1 MDVAVEREETE
12 KLIGELMKMDI
23 IPKYK
28 PSANHVQL
36 SHTGLIIGE
45 LV

>member
-12 KLIGELMKMDI
+12 KPIGELMKMD

-36 SHTGLIIGE
+36 SHTGLIIR
-45 LV
+45 